1 MTDAVFSYVL
11 AHTLESEG
19 LFSDDAADS
28 GGATMY
34 GITKAVAEKN
44 GYHGDMR
51 QLPLEKAKEIYYKE
65 YWVKPN
71 FHRVADLDED
81 LAKELFDAGVNVGT
95 SLASKWLQRSLSV
108 LNNQGKH
115 YDDLVPDGRIGP
127 KTLEA
132 LSAYLHLRYDSDV
145 LVKAIDSLQGHHYI
159 TLAEKREK
167 DERFVYGWLNR
178 RVR

>member
-1 MTDAVFSYVL
+1 MNDAVFSYVL

-34 GITKAVAEKN
+34 GITESVARKN
-44 GYHGDMR
+44 GYDGDMR
-51 QLPLEKAKEIYYKE
+51 DLPLEKAKEIYHRE
-65 YWVKPN
+65 YWVKPG
-71 FHRVADLDED
+71 FDRVAEHDVE
-81 LAKELFDAGVNVGT
+81 LAQELFDAGVNVGT
-95 SLASKWLQRSLSV
+95 GLASKWLQRSLSV
-108 LNNQGKH
+108 LNSQEKH
-115 YDDLVPDGRIGP
+115 YDNLVQDGRIGP

-132 LSAYLHLRYDSDV
+132 LSMYLHHRGTAGV
-145 LVKAIDSLQGHHYI
+145 LIKAIDTLQGYHYI
-159 TLAEKREK
+159 SLAEKRWK